1 MEDKTIPIK
10 NLPAEIRAK
19 LEKNNQN
26 WEVDRFGRTLF
37 EQTGEC
43 VFIIGMDLRY
53 LAANRQA
60 LRLLGYDEREITGM
74 YVGDVIFMGE
84 LLDQQISTNEQANIY
99 ERILRRKDGTLVP
112 VEIGTSIVS
121 DERGQPVYIQ
131 SIVRDVS
138 DRKENERIQKRNSRI
153 LSVISEATARLFRS
167 PNIESGISE
176 VLESLGNALE
186 LFGCVIFEIEQFSN
200 IPQVKVQYGWTE
212 YDASDF
218 DAGTAIQPFVSR
230 MIQDPNAVLSETNI
244 SGTKIVPAYS
254 FLAIPIQGML
264 GSRGYLGLFDRE
276 NSLSWLIAEFDVA
289 QTATNL
295 IGAALQRIQ
304 YEETIRLNEFRN
316 RMIVDAFPDLLIRIN
331 SDGLILDYSS
341 NPNHPLFI
349 HRDMISGKK
358 LVETW
363 PEELVGRILGD
374 ANKKSFTADFWLE
387 GFQLPFSS
395 SVYESRLHPINPREA
410 LIIVRDITDMVR
422 LNEMKTDFINRASHE
437 LRTPL
442 TAVILMADLIQQ
454 GGTDEEIQ
462 EYWRILKN
470 ELNRQKSL
478 IDRLLMAGR
487 LESGMMKL
495 ESNPL
500 DIIPVLEEAIQA
512 VRPIANKKYI
522 DLILDAPKNP
532 VIILGDNSALQQVFI
547 NLVTN
552 ATKFSPEDSRV
563 LISVG
568 SSKGYI
574 EVSVTDQGM
583 GITPESI
590 PHLFEKFYRA
600 KNVTVAEIPGS
611 GIGLYI
617 VKSIVEELGG
627 KIKVASE
634 INKGTKF
641 IVSLKMVDGF
651 S

>member
-1 MEDKTIPIK
+1 MDDKTIPIK
-10 NLPAEIRAK
+10 ALPPEIRAK
-19 LEKNNQN
+19 LEKRKTN
-26 WEVDRFGRTLF
+26 WEVDQFGRALF

-43 VFIIGMDLRY
+43 VFIIDMDLRY
-53 LAANRQA
+53 LTANRQA
-60 LRLLGYDEREITGM
+60 LLLLGYNEREIAGM
-74 YVGDVIFMGE
+74 SVSNVISMGE
-84 LLDQQISTNEQANIY
+84 LLDQQISTGDQANIY
-99 ERILRRKDGTLVP
+99 ERILKKKDGTLIP

-121 DERGQPVYIQ
+121 NENGLPIYIQ
-131 SIVRDVS
+131 SIVRDIS
-138 DRKENERIQKRNSRI
+138 DRKLTEKILKKNSRI

-176 VLESLGNALE
+176 VLGSLGNVLE
-186 LFGCVIFEIEQFSN
+186 MFCCVIFEIEQFSAT
-200 IPQVKVQYGWTE
+200 PQVHVKYRWTE
-212 YDASDF
+212 YSAVDF
-218 DAGTAIQPFVSR
+218 DMEAAIEPFVNR
-230 MIQDPNAVLSETNI
+230 MNLEPDAVLSEIKIN
-244 SGTKIVPAYS
+244 GTKSISEYS
-254 FLAIPIQGML
+254 FLAIPIQGTL
-264 GSRGYLGLFDRE
+264 GSRGFLGLFDRE
-276 NSLSWLIAEFDVA
+276 NNLSWLIAEFDVA

-341 NPNHPLFI
+341 SPNHPLFI

-363 PEELVGRILGD
+363 PEEIVSMILGD
-374 ANKKSFTADFWLE
+374 ANKDSFTADFWLE

-395 SVYESRLHPINPREA
+395 SVYESRLHPINPHEA

-442 TAVILMADLIQQ
+442 TAVILLADLIQQ
-454 GGTDEEIQ
+454 GGTEEELQ
-462 EYWRILKN
+462 EYWRILRG
-470 ELNRQKSL
+470 ELTRQKNL

-495 ESNPL
+495 ENVPL
-500 DIIPVLEEAIQA
+500 DIIPALVDSIQA
-512 VRPIANKKYI
+512 VKPIANKKYI
-522 DLILDAPKNP
+522 ELILEAPQDP
-532 VIILGDNSALQQVFI
+532 VNIIGDNSALQQVFI

-552 ATKFSPEDSRV
+552 ATKFSPEGGKV
-563 LISVG
+563 SVAVG
-568 SSKGYI
+568 FSEGFVD
-574 EVSVTDQGM
+574 VSVTDQGM
-583 GITPESI
+583 GIAADAI

-627 KIKVASE
+627 KIEVKSE
-634 INKGTKF
+634 LNKGTTF
-641 IVSLKMVDGF
+641 MVRLRQAA
-651 S
+651 